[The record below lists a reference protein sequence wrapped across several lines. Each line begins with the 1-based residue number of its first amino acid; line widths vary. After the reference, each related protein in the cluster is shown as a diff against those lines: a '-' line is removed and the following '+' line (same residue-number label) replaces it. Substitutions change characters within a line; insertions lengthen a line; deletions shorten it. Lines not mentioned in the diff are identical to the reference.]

1 MSRADFGELVLVVGD
16 LHIPHRAA
24 DIPEK
29 FKKILIPDKMKHV
42 ICTGNLCTK
51 EQLEDLKVLAPKVH
65 VARGD
70 FDEDSSLPETKVV
83 TIGSFRIGICH
94 GHQVVPWG
102 HPESLAMLARQLN
115 VDILITGHTHK
126 NKVMKYEGKHFI
138 NPGSITGAYSGVTDD
153 VYPSFVLMAIQ
164 NDVVVTFVYEL
175 HGNDMKVIKST
186 FSKEKKDESADAEA

>member
-1 MSRADFGELVLVVGD
+1 MFTACLSRVPPRFLGRVHERVVVLGVQ
-16 LHIPHRAA
+16 
-24 DIPEK
+24 
-29 FKKILIPDKMKHV
+29 IPDKMKHV

-138 NPGSITGAYSGVTDD
+138 NPGSITGAYSGVTEC
-153 VYPSFVLMAIQ
+153 VYVCVCGPACR
-164 NDVVVTFVYEL
+164 
-175 HGNDMKVIKST
+175 
-186 FSKEKKDESADAEA
+186 A